1 MKISFFFTLTFATAL
16 SSCTNTEKPNGTS
29 EVIPVKDSLVSE
41 LDTFYIGKNLFTVT
55 SATKEDFD
63 KIPEPLRCDTSEK
76 NNLFKDSA
84 FVIRLGGTLILN
96 CKDKETIVF
105 KNNPKEGYEEY
116 ADYTYLGKVPE
127 INQYLILGSFHES
140 FSYLLVNPLSG
151 DTTFIC
157 GEPVFSPDK
166 KYFICGNTDLIAAFV
181 VNGFDLYEINDK
193 KIKLVGRRELNKWGP
208 EKIKWVDN
216 SSLLVERSVLDT
228 TKQEMTRTDYI
239 KLILK

>member
-1 MKISFFFTLTFATAL
+1 MKNFSFFCLLLIASL
-16 SSCTNTEKPNGTS
+16 SCCTNAEKPKETS
-29 EVIPVKDSLVSE
+29 DVSLKKDSLVSE
-41 LDTFYIGKNLFTVT
+41 LDTFYIGQKLFTVFPA
-55 SATKEDFD
+55 SKEDFD
-63 KIPEPLRCDTSEK
+63 KIPEPVRCDTSEK

-84 FVIRLGGTLILN
+84 FVTRLGGTLILN

-116 ADYTYLGKVPE
+116 ADYTYLGKIPD

-181 VNGFDLYEINDK
+181 INGFDLYEINGK
-193 KIKLVGRRELNKWGP
+193 KIKLVGRRELSKWGP
-208 EKIKWVDN
+208 EKIKWIDN
-216 SSLLVERSVLDT
+216 SSLLIERSVLDT